1 MSLTCTQKVEGKSA
15 DLNLSFILFSRILYT
30 NSGSFGKCVV
40 YSPLLYVVL
49 HKRNIIITTTDS
61 TPNVSTNC
69 HATTTSRVWLT
80 NTMSF
85 FLNQSVESEQEQKYV
100 LSNPQNFPGRH
111 YVIDWFSKV
120 KCLSKHRCFPQ
131 LPFEQVW
138 PLRAKATIWVGLDE
152 STKRYA
158 IASRLHCARFKQKQ
172 RLGCT
177 QSKAEVCNLLRHWW
191 GRVYTSALNCVH
203 PSRCFCLNR
212 AQMKNEY
219 LF

>member
-1 MSLTCTQKVEGKSA
+1 M
-15 DLNLSFILFSRILYT
+15 YT

-69 HATTTSRVWLT
+69 HATTTSRVRLT

-120 KCLSKHRCFPQ
+120 RCLSKHRCFPQ

-138 PLRAKATIWVGLDE
+138 PLQKKPFGWVLTNPLNATPLRPG
-152 STKRYA
+152 STFIDGFSIYQK
-158 IASRLHCARFKQKQ
+158 IADFNSYP
-172 RLGCT
+172 LGYQFWKSVYKCGAGT
-177 QSKAEVCNLLRHWW
+177 QWRSV
-191 GRVYTSALNCVH
+191 
-203 PSRCFCLNR
+203 
-212 AQMKNEY
+212 
-219 LF
+219 

>member
-15 DLNLSFILFSRILYT
+15 DLDLSFILFSRILYT

-49 HKRNIIITTTDS
+49 HKRKIIITTTDS

-131 LPFEQVW
+131 LPFEQLW

-158 IASRLHCARFKQKQ
+158 IASRLHIYWWIFKGNIPKYSWFQQ
-172 RLGCT
+172 L
-177 QSKAEVCNLLRHWW
+177 SFEVSILKIR
-191 GRVYTSALNCVH
+191 
-203 PSRCFCLNR
+203 
-212 AQMKNEY
+212 Q
-219 LF
+219 